1 MTQARD
7 RYGRIKKKCRCV
19 PVQRRCVRHT
29 KGETMTEEERVRKE
43 IRLREELQRMDDAW
57 LVHQRRE
64 RRQMVLIL
72 SLIAGAICL
81 LVLLEVYS

>member
-1 MTQARD
+1 
-7 RYGRIKKKCRCV
+7 
-19 PVQRRCVRHT
+19 
-29 KGETMTEEERVRKE
+29 
-43 IRLREELQRMDDAW
+43 MDDAW